1 MVTDMKKVLKTAP
14 AVFAVGDD
22 YQIIIPVTCETV
34 MWVKVGDKCFYDE
47 SNGILRS
54 AKRIHK
60 MIVPAE
66 ILNKECYYT
75 VCYRRI
81 IKRKAYFSLTHS
93 VEEEVFRFR
102 KVQNGTVRAY
112 HIADAHN
119 MIKEPVECAEVFSK
133 EIGEIDFLI
142 LNGDV
147 PEDSDNIKNFDTI
160 YEIISQITKGEIPV
174 VFSRGNHDTRGVFA
188 ENIAEYTPC
197 ENGNSYFTFRLGN
210 IWGLVLD
217 CGEDKL
223 DTNIEYGNMVACSF
237 FREKQTRF
245 LEKLAENCGVQVAN
259 EGIEHKIVFAHNP
272 FTRRYPEPFNIEE
285 ETFAY
290 WAKILKEKIKPE
302 IMICGHIHKFSV
314 DMPGCE
320 NDALGQPC
328 PVVVGTQV
336 DKRKKYF
343 AGSGFV
349 FEKDKI
355 QVVFNDNSGILETHI
370 LKK

>member
-1 MVTDMKKVLKTAP
+1 MKNVLKTNP
-14 AVFAVGDD
+14 AVFAVGEN
-22 YQIIIPVTCETV
+22 YQITVLVNCETV
-34 MWVKVGDKCFYDE
+34 MWVRVGEKCFYDE

-60 MIVPAE
+60 MTVPAE
-66 ILNKECYYT
+66 ILDEKCEYT
-75 VCYRRI
+75 ICYRRV
-81 IKRKAYFSLTHS
+81 IKRKAYFSRTHS
-93 VEEEVFRFR
+93 VEEKAFSFKRVKGEQI
-102 KVQNGTVRAY
+102 KAY

-119 MIKEPVECAEVFSK
+119 MIKEPVKCAWKFQK

-147 PEDSDNIKNFDTI
+147 PGDSDRIKNFDTI

-197 ENGNSYFTFRLGN
+197 ENGNSYFSFKLGK
-210 IWGLVLD
+210 IWGLILD

-223 DTNIEYGNMVACSF
+223 DTDKEYGNMVACSF

-245 LEKLAENCGVQVAN
+245 LEDIAEKVASQSDN
-259 EGIEHKIVFAHNP
+259 QTIEHRIVIAHNP

-285 ETFAY
+285 DTFSY
-290 WAKILKEKIKPE
+290 WAKILKEKVKPQL
-302 IMICGHIHKFSV
+302 MICGHIHKFSV

-320 NDALGQPC
+320 NDAFGQPC
-328 PVVVGTQV
+328 PVVVGSQV

-349 FEKDKI
+349 FNKNNIEI
-355 QVVFNDNSGILETHI
+355 IFNDEEKIIEKKI
-370 LKK
+370 LKI

>member
-1 MVTDMKKVLKTAP
+1 MKKVLKCAP
-14 AVFAVGDD
+14 AVFAVGND
-22 YQIIIPVTCETV
+22 YQITVLVSCETV
-34 MWVKVGDKCFYDE
+34 MWVKVGNKCFYDE

-60 MIVPAE
+60 ITIPAE
-66 ILNKECYYT
+66 ALDKESQYT
-75 VCYRRI
+75 VCYRRV
-81 IKRKAYFSLTHS
+81 IKRKGYFSLTHS
-93 VEEEVFRFR
+93 VEEAVFSFR
-102 KVQNGTVRAY
+102 KVYGEQVRAY

-119 MIKEPVECAEVFSK
+119 MISEPVKCAEKFRK

-174 VFSRGNHDTRGVFA
+174 IFSRGNHDTRGVFA

-197 ENGNSYFTFRLGN
+197 DNGNSYFSFRLGN

-217 CGEDKL
+217 CGEDKP
-223 DTNIEYGNMVACSF
+223 DDHKEYGNMVACRF
-237 FREKQTRF
+237 FREKETSF
-245 LEKLAENCGVQVAN
+245 LESLAENGAAQFNDATV
-259 EGIEHKIVFAHNP
+259 EHKIVIAHNP
-272 FTRRYPEPFNIEE
+272 FTRRYPAPFNIEE
-285 ETFAY
+285 ETYTY

-302 IMICGHIHKFSV
+302 LMICGHIHRFSV

-320 NDALGQPC
+320 NDAFGQPC
-328 PVVVGTQV
+328 PVVVGSEV
-336 DKRKKYF
+336 DKRKNYF

-349 FEKDKI
+349 FNKDNI
-355 QVVFNDNSGILETHI
+355 EIIFNDAKEIIERKTLEV
-370 LKK
+370 

>member
-1 MVTDMKKVLKTAP
+1 MKKVLKTAP
-14 AVFAVGDD
+14 AVFAVGED
-22 YQIIIPVTCETV
+22 YQIMVPVSCETV

-54 AKRIHK
+54 AKRIHR
-60 MIVPAE
+60 MVVPCE
-66 ILNKECYYT
+66 ILDKEGKYT
-75 VCYRRI
+75 ICYRKV
-81 IKRKAYFSLTHS
+81 IKRKAYFSFTCP
-93 VEEEVFRFR
+93 VAEEVFSFR
-102 KVQNGTVRAY
+102 GVSGEKVSAY

-119 MIKEPVECAEVFSK
+119 MVDEPVKCAEKFRA

-160 YEIISQITKGEIPV
+160 YEIISRITKGEIPV
-174 VFSRGNHDTRGVFA
+174 IFSRGNHDTRGVFA

-197 ENGNSYFTFRLGN
+197 ENGNSYFTFKLGN

-223 DTNIEYGNMVACSF
+223 DTDKEYGNMVACSF

-245 LEKLAENCGVQVAN
+245 LEKLTEGGDAQFN
-259 EGIEHKIVFAHNP
+259 EKGIDHKIVIAHNP
-272 FTRRYPEPFNIEE
+272 FTRKYPEPFNIEE
-285 ETFAY
+285 DTFTY

-302 IMICGHIHKFSV
+302 VMICGHIHKFSV

-320 NDALGQPC
+320 KDAFGQPC
-328 PVVVGTQV
+328 PVVVGAQV

-349 FEKDKI
+349 FSKDNI
-355 QVVFNDNSGILETHI
+355 EVIFNDEEKIIERHILE
-370 LKK
+370 K

>member
-1 MVTDMKKVLKTAP
+1 MKKVLKCAP
-14 AVFAVGDD
+14 AVFAVGND
-22 YQIIIPVTCETV
+22 YQITVLVSCETV
-34 MWVKVGDKCFYDE
+34 MWVKVGNKCFYDE

-60 MIVPAE
+60 ITIPAE
-66 ILNKECYYT
+66 ALDKESQYT
-75 VCYRRI
+75 VCYRRV
-81 IKRKAYFSLTHS
+81 IKRKGYFSLTHS
-93 VEEEVFRFR
+93 VEEEVFSFR
-102 KVQNGTVRAY
+102 KVHGEQVRAY

-119 MIKEPVECAEVFSK
+119 MISEPVKCAEKFRK

-174 VFSRGNHDTRGVFA
+174 IFSRGNHDTRGVFA

-197 ENGNSYFTFRLGN
+197 DNGNSYFSFRLGN

-217 CGEDKL
+217 CGEDKP
-223 DTNIEYGNMVACSF
+223 DDHKEYGNMVACRF
-237 FREKQTRF
+237 FREKETSF
-245 LEKLAENCGVQVAN
+245 LEGLAENGAAQFNDATV
-259 EGIEHKIVFAHNP
+259 EHKIVIAHNP
-272 FTRRYPEPFNIEE
+272 FTRRYPAPFNIEE
-285 ETFAY
+285 ETYTY

-302 IMICGHIHKFSV
+302 LMICGHIHRFSV

-320 NDALGQPC
+320 NDAFGQPC
-328 PVVVGTQV
+328 PVVVGSQV
-336 DKRKKYF
+336 DKRKNYF

-349 FEKDKI
+349 FNKDNI
-355 QVVFNDNSGILETHI
+355 EIIFNDAKEIIERKTLEV
-370 LKK
+370 

>member
-1 MVTDMKKVLKTAP
+1 MKKVLKCAP
-14 AVFAVGDD
+14 AVFAVGEN
-22 YQIIIPVTCETV
+22 YQIIVLVNSETV

-60 MIVPAE
+60 ITVPADVLE
-66 ILNKECYYT
+66 KACSYT
-75 VCYRRI
+75 ICYRRI

-93 VEEEVFRFR
+93 VEEEKFCFK
-102 KVQNGTVRAY
+102 KVQGEQIRAY

-119 MIKEPVECAEVFSK
+119 MIDEPVKCAERFKK

-147 PEDSDNIKNFDTI
+147 PEDSDKIKNFDTI
-160 YEIISQITKGEIPV
+160 YEIISQITKGELPV

-197 ENGNSYFTFRLGN
+197 ENGNSYFSFKLGD

-217 CGEDKL
+217 CGEDKH
-223 DTNIEYGNMVACSF
+223 DTNKEYGNMVACSF

-245 LEKLAENCGVQVAN
+245 LEVLAENEDSKFNNIDV
-259 EGIEHKIVFAHNP
+259 EHRIVIAHNP
-272 FTRRYPEPFNIEE
+272 FTRRYPAPFNIEE
-285 ETFAY
+285 DTYTY
-290 WAKILKEKIKPE
+290 WAKILKEKVKPQL
-302 IMICGHIHKFSV
+302 MICGHIHEFSV
-314 DMPGCE
+314 DLPGCE
-320 NDALGQPC
+320 NDAFGQPC
-328 PVVVGTQV
+328 PVVVGSQV
-336 DKRKKYF
+336 NKRKKYF

-349 FEKDKI
+349 FCKDNI
-355 QVVFNDNSGILETHI
+355 EVIFNDANEIIERYTI
-370 LKK
+370 KI

>member
-1 MVTDMKKVLKTAP
+1 MKKVLKTAP
-14 AVFAVGDD
+14 AVFAVGEN
-22 YQIIIPVTCETV
+22 YQIIVPVSCETI

-54 AKRIHK
+54 AKRIHR
-60 MIVPAE
+60 MVVPCG
-66 ILNKECYYT
+66 ILDKEGRYT
-75 VCYRRI
+75 ICYRRV
-81 IKRKAYFSLTHS
+81 IKRKAYFSFTYS
-93 VEEEVFRFR
+93 VEEEEFLFRCV
-102 KVQNGTVRAY
+102 KGEQVRAY

-119 MIKEPVECAEVFSK
+119 MIAEPVRCAEKFRE
-133 EIGEIDFLI
+133 EIGGIDFLI

-160 YEIISQITKGEIPV
+160 YEIVSQITKGEFPTI
-174 VFSRGNHDTRGVFA
+174 FSRGNHDTRGVFA

-197 ENGNSYFTFRLGN
+197 ENGNSYFTFKLGN

-217 CGEDKL
+217 CGEDKP
-223 DTNIEYGNMVACSF
+223 DTNREYGNMVACSF

-245 LEKLAENCGVQVAN
+245 LENLAESENAQYN
-259 EGIEHKIVFAHNP
+259 EEGIDHRIVVAHNP
-272 FTRRYPEPFNIEE
+272 FTRRYPAPFNIEE
-285 ETFAY
+285 DTFTY
-290 WAKILKEKIKPE
+290 WARLLKEKIKPQV
-302 IMICGHIHKFSV
+302 MICRHIHKFSV

-320 NDALGQPC
+320 RDAFGQPC
-328 PVVVGTQV
+328 PVVVGSQV

-355 QVVFNDNSGILETHI
+355 QVVFNDNSGILETYV

>member
-1 MVTDMKKVLKTAP
+1 MKKILKTAP
-14 AVFAVGDD
+14 AVFAVGND
-22 YQIIIPVTCETV
+22 YQIIVPVTCETV

-60 MIVPAE
+60 MLVPAE
-66 ILNKECYYT
+66 ILDKECGYT
-75 VCYRRI
+75 ICCRRV

-93 VEEEVFRFR
+93 VEEITFNFR
-102 KVQNGTVRAY
+102 KVQGEQVKAY

-119 MIKEPVECAEVFSK
+119 MIKQPVKCAEKFRE
-133 EIGEIDFLI
+133 EIGGIDFLI

-174 VFSRGNHDTRGVFA
+174 VFSRGNHDTRGIFA

-197 ENGNSYFTFRLGN
+197 ENGNSYFSFKLGN

-217 CGEDKL
+217 CGEDKP
-223 DTNIEYGNMVACSF
+223 DTNKEYGNMVACSF

-245 LEKLAENCGVQVAN
+245 LEKLAESSEHQLANAGV
-259 EGIEHKIVFAHNP
+259 EHKIVITHNP

-285 ETFAY
+285 DTFTY
-290 WAKILKEKIKPE
+290 WAKILKGKIKPQL
-302 IMICGHIHKFSV
+302 MICGHIHKFSV

-320 NDALGQPC
+320 NDAFGQPC
-328 PVVVGTQV
+328 PVVVGSQV
-336 DKRKKYF
+336 NKRKNYF

-349 FEKDKI
+349 FNKDNI
-355 QVVFNDNSGILETHI
+355 EIIFNDEEKILERHI
-370 LKK
+370 LDV

>member
-1 MVTDMKKVLKTAP
+1 MKKVLKTAP
-14 AVFAVGDD
+14 AVFAVGED
-22 YQIIIPVTCETV
+22 YQIMVPVSCETV
-34 MWVKVGDKCFYDE
+34 MWVKVGNKCFYDE

-54 AKRIHK
+54 AKRIHR
-60 MIVPAE
+60 MVVPCE
-66 ILNKECYYT
+66 ILDKEGKYT
-75 VCYRRI
+75 ICYRKV
-81 IKRKAYFSLTHS
+81 IKRKAYFSFTCP
-93 VEEEVFRFR
+93 VEEAVFPFR
-102 KVQNGTVRAY
+102 GVREQRVRAY

-119 MIKEPVECAEVFSK
+119 MIDEPVRCAEKFRA

-160 YEIISQITKGEIPV
+160 YEIISRITKGEIPTI
-174 VFSRGNHDTRGVFA
+174 FSRGNHDTRGIFA

-223 DTNIEYGNMVACSF
+223 DSHAEYGNMVACSF

-245 LEKLAENCGVQVAN
+245 LENLAENCEKKFVN
-259 EGIEHKIVFAHNP
+259 EGIEHRIVFAHNP

-285 ETFAY
+285 DTFTY
-290 WAKILKEKIKPE
+290 WAKILEEKIKPE
-302 IMICGHIHKFSV
+302 VMICGHIHEFSV

-320 NDALGQPC
+320 RDAFGQPC
-328 PVVVGTQV
+328 PVVVGAQV
-336 DKRKKYF
+336 DKRKRYF

-349 FEKDKI
+349 FSKDNI
-355 QVVFNDNSGILETHI
+355 EVVFNDEEKIIERHI
-370 LKK
+370 L

>member
-1 MVTDMKKVLKTAP
+1 MKKVLKYAP
-14 AVFAVGDD
+14 AVFAVGEN
-22 YQIIIPVTCETV
+22 YQITVLVNSETV

-60 MIVPAE
+60 ITVPAA
-66 ILNKECYYT
+66 ILEQECCYT
-75 VCYRRI
+75 ICYRRV

-93 VEEEVFRFR
+93 VEEVDFRFR
-102 KVQNGTVRAY
+102 RVQGDMVRAY

-119 MIKEPVECAEVFSK
+119 MIDEPVKCAERFKK

-147 PEDSDNIKNFDTI
+147 PEDSDRIKNFDTI
-160 YEIISQITKGEIPV
+160 YEIVSRITKGEIPV

-197 ENGNSYFTFRLGN
+197 ENGNSYFSFKLGN

-223 DTNIEYGNMVACSF
+223 DNHTEYGNMVACSF
-237 FREKQTRF
+237 FRENETRF
-245 LEKLAENCGVQVAN
+245 LEALAENGQSQFNN
-259 EGIEHKIVFAHNP
+259 ETVEHRIVIAHNP

-285 ETFAY
+285 DTYTY
-290 WAKILKEKIKPE
+290 WAKILKEKIKPQ

-314 DMPGCE
+314 DMPGCG
-320 NDALGQPC
+320 NDAFGHPC
-328 PVVVGTQV
+328 PIVVGSQV
-336 DKRKKYF
+336 NKRKNYF

-349 FEKDKI
+349 FNKDNI
-355 QVVFNDNSGILETHI
+355 EIIFNDDEKILERHI
-370 LKK
+370 LEI

>member
-1 MVTDMKKVLKTAP
+1 MKNVLKTNP
-14 AVFAVGDD
+14 AVFAVGDN
-22 YQIIIPVTCETV
+22 YQITALVNCQTV

-60 MIVPAE
+60 MIIPAE
-66 ILNKECYYT
+66 ILEKECKYT
-75 VCYRRI
+75 VCYRRV

-93 VEEEVFRFR
+93 VEEKTFAFK
-102 KVQNGTVRAY
+102 KVQGEFVRAY

-119 MIKEPVECAEVFSK
+119 MISGPVNCAEKFRE

-174 VFSRGNHDTRGVFA
+174 IFSRGNHDTRGIFA

-197 ENGNSYFTFRLGN
+197 ENGNSYFSFRLGK

-217 CGEDKL
+217 CGEDKP
-223 DTNIEYGNMVACSF
+223 DSHEEYGNMVACSF
-237 FREKQTRF
+237 FREKETRF
-245 LEKLAENCGVQVAN
+245 LEALAEKVVSQSDNN
-259 EGIEHKIVFAHNP
+259 HIEHRIVIAHSP

-285 ETFAY
+285 DTFIY
-290 WAKILKEKIKPE
+290 WAKILKEKIKPQL
-302 IMICGHIHKFSV
+302 MICGHIHKFSI
-314 DMPGCE
+314 DMPGCG
-320 NDALGQPC
+320 NDAFGQPC
-328 PVVVGTQV
+328 PVVVGSQV
-336 DKRKKYF
+336 DKHKNYF
-343 AGSGFV
+343 AGCGFI
-349 FEKDKI
+349 FNKDNI
-355 QVVFNDNSGILETHI
+355 EIIFNDEERIIERHILEI
-370 LKK
+370 